1 MTNRTTNMIVNHSM
15 ISPLDQ
21 IARIA
26 DRIMDVQ
33 RDNTLLID
41 GQIYQLKDNQHN
53 KIDISTF
60 TKTVSKISSVT
71 DFILALTTDLELL
84 YIKLVNGRFWIF
96 VIDTDVI
103 DIWTGGN
110 QFCFDNGENLYYCSH
125 LQLFDLESK
134 TNENI
139 LEDIWEQIEEVGIPA
154 DREIISLSLGFTHG
168 SVIVTEKVSKQT
180 SLFTFGNN
188 NHCQCG
194 HIQLKQIPIA
204 APLNV
209 THRFAQPAPKS
220 VGCTLDGTYYTTET
234 NEFYRIGGGHG
245 NHVPTIVALYI
256 NNPDKVFTSKES
268 NAIIITRTTKGAIA
282 LGSNPY
288 ANTGAKSVSKTNSEA
303 FLTPRPILDNY
314 KVETVSMGRVVTFAK
329 VLRPT
334 FKTLTIQ
341 SYFNAITLTDVS
353 IICRDDTFV
362 DKRDADWEIWKREQ
376 REKAM
381 AEREESEVDEFDTD
395 SRRKSRE

>member
-1 MTNRTTNMIVNHSM
+1 MM
-15 ISPLDQ
+15 SPLDQ

-26 DRIMDVQ
+26 DTITDVQ

-84 YIKLVNGRFWIF
+84 YIKFVDSRFWIF
-96 VIDTDVI
+96 VIDTDVV
-103 DIWTGGN
+103 DICTGGN
-110 QFCFDNGENLYYCSH
+110 QFCFDNGKNLYYCSH

-139 LEDIWEQIEEVGIPA
+139 LEDIWEQIEEIEIPA
-154 DREIISLSLGFTHG
+154 DREIVSLSLGFTHG
-168 SVIVTEKVSKQT
+168 SVIVTEKVSKET

-188 NHCQCG
+188 TNRQCA
-194 HIQLKQIPIA
+194 HPHLPCVPIRT
-204 APLNV
+204 PFNV
-209 THRFAQPAPKS
+209 TARYRLPASKS
-220 VGCTLDGTYYTTET
+220 VGCTLDGTYFTTVT
-234 NEFYRIGGGHG
+234 NEFYRIGGGFG
-245 NHVPTIVALYI
+245 NHAPTIVALFI

-282 LGSNPY
+282 LGSNPH
-288 ANTGAKSVSKTNSEA
+288 ANTGSKRVSKTNSEA
-303 FLTPRPILDNY
+303 FLTPRPILENY
-314 KVETVSMGRVVTFAK
+314 KVESVSMNKIVTFAK

-334 FKTLTIQ
+334 FKTPTIHSYLTA
-341 SYFNAITLTDVS
+341 SKLVDVS
-353 IICRDDTFV
+353 IICRDDTFI
-362 DKRDADWEIWKREQ
+362 DKRDVDWEVWKRVQ
-376 REKAM
+376 REKAL